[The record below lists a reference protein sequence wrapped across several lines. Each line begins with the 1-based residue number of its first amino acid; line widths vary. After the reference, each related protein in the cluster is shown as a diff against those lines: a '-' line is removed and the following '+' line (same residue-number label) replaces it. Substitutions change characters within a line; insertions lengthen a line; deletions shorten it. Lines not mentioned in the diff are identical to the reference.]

1 MIQMK
6 KFFGFIFFLTM
17 LNSCHEE
24 KIENSNYVI
33 ESEIFETQLG
43 KDKVYG
49 ISLKLKSPQ
58 NIKEFKGIKLS
69 FYQNEKVWIDTIF
82 AELNGSDT
90 LISEVIFTESNSLEK
105 GEPSYKFE
113 SFDIES

>member
-1 MIQMK
+1 
-6 KFFGFIFFLTM
+6 M

-24 KIENSNYVI
+24 KIEYSDYVI

-58 NIKEFKGIKLS
+58 NIKELKGIKLS